1 MLALFAA
8 GVLSAPLPSC
18 SDDEGKCVEE
28 GMDMSSAGIKAC
40 LKGLTDRSEGCSA
53 YLTLLEG
60 CSAEIAFPDGVCGQ
74 ASADGETAAC
84 LVQRVQPADLSEA
97 CRAALPKVEEVAG
110 LPKLWADGKRQ
121 LDEAEVGELNEDDL
135 DTYQRWLK
143 KKKGPKSNKMKER
156 DFAVKVQKKEQ
167 AQKAMEEAALS
178 TAAASGGGASKDA
191 HEQAVE
197 AAKVAFDK
205 AVKEDKTGALKA
217 GMFSNTHFASVA
229 KRAVKDAKAGKGK
242 QEL

>member
-1 MLALFAA
+1 MVKPILSLRKAERERADRVRELSTHTVLLA
-8 GVLSAPLPSC
+8 GSEVPVTHPSMAPL
-18 SDDEGKCVEE
+18 
-28 GMDMSSAGIKAC
+28 
-40 LKGLTDRSEGCSA
+40 L
-53 YLTLLEG
+53 
-60 CSAEIAFPDGVCGQ
+60 Q
-74 ASADGETAAC
+74 AIDAAC
-84 LVQRVQPADLSEA
+84 PDTFLPLKHPVIQLSLFKF
-97 CRAALPKVEEVAG
+97 CEVVI
-110 LPKLWADGKRQ
+110 
-121 LDEAEVGELNEDDL
+121 DEADCENGRSGSTSSVRSSTSGDSSSSSSDGELNEDDL

-178 TAAASGGGASKDA
+178 AAAASGGGASKDA